1 MASPQF
7 VNKLQEEVVCPIC
20 IDILQDPVTIDYGH
34 NFCFR
39 CITQSGDA
47 SVLQC
52 PLCKKSVRRDTVR
65 PNWLLMN
72 LVEKIQAMS
81 PFEAQPEREELRCQK
96 HQETIHYFCE
106 HDGKFLCTVRCESKD
121 RKLRKANLIEEAAQN
136 YQAQVEHEKQRIR
149 REFKHLRQVLKE
161 EEKFLLLL
169 LAWLGQEGEKG
180 GHLFG
185 TSTEVQLNSLTQ
197 PYLLRSQRFQFLHP
211 TALPLDLEKKL
222 SEAKSRNDS
231 ITETLKKFRASVT
244 LDAASAHLVLSQDLK
259 TVTLPFLPQGDSEEP
274 ADPQRF
280 YGFRVLG
287 LPGVS
292 GVCQAWEAEL
302 GRVGAGPAA
311 GRGLGLECQ
320 ALLDGNTREELPV
333 CPSRVG
339 VRVDHE
345 RGEVVFYDA
354 ITSKHISSF
363 PACFPGRVF
372 PFFRLLFTGTQI
384 ALSP

>member
-20 IDILQDPVTIDYGH
+20 IDILQDPVTIDYGQ

-39 CITQSGDA
+39 CITQNGDA
-47 SVLQC
+47 SVLKC

-65 PNWLLMN
+65 PSCLLMN

-96 HQETIHYFCE
+96 HQEKIHYFCE
-106 HDGKFLCTVRCESKD
+106 HDGKFLCTVRRESKD
-121 RKLRKANLIEEAAQN
+121 RKLHKANLIEEAAQN
-136 YQAQVEHEKQRIR
+136 YQDIK
-149 REFKHLRQVLKE
+149 VL
-161 EEKFLLLL
+161 L
-169 LAWLGQEGEKG
+169 
-180 GHLFG
+180 
-185 TSTEVQLNSLTQ
+185 
-197 PYLLRSQRFQFLHP
+197 YRSQRFQFLHP
-211 TALPLDLEKKL
+211 TALPLDLENKL

-231 ITETLKKFRASVT
+231 ITETLKNSEVRKKLLPSLSPTSRGFSPYHPSPASSENLGSIRSAWREELKVAPTSVT
-244 LDAASAHLVLSQDLK
+244 LDAASAHPDLVLSQDLQ
-259 TVTLPFLPQGDSEEP
+259 TVTLPFVPQGDSEES

-280 YGFRVLG
+280 YPFRCAG

-292 GVCQAWEAEL
+292 GGCQAWEAEL
-302 GRVGAGPAA
+302 GGVGAGPAA

-354 ITSKHISSF
+354 ITSKHISIF
-363 PACFPGRVF
+363 HACFPGRVF
-372 PFFRLLFTGTQI
+372 AFFRLLFTGTQI